1 MKHFIILASIVTL
14 LSCNQNPGDKNAS
27 HGTVI
32 DEARTKEV
40 FDHHMKAF
48 GENDLEAIMADYT
61 DESVLVTPDGAYSGL
76 DEIRKGFE
84 GAFKMF
90 PKDSTTM
97 EVAKTV
103 IKNDVA
109 YVIWSAKT
117 PKFELSFGTDSFIIQ
132 NGKIIRQTYA
142 AH

>member
-1 MKHFIILASIVTL
+1 MKHFIILASILTL
-14 LSCNQNPGDKNAS
+14 LSCNQNSGNKNAS
-27 HGTVI
+27 SAAI

-48 GENDLEAIMADYT
+48 GENDLEGIMADYT
-61 DESVLVTPDGAYSGL
+61 DESVLITPDATYSGL

-97 EVAKTV
+97 EVAKTI